1 MFIDKTKFQSK
12 ACSPGLD
19 SQGIPEDDASGLQA
33 SPAGILQSRQQTPAE
48 CDVSAIGTGSP
59 MQTEQDQTDVRAEKR
74 PDHQKLSSL
83 VSIKSCLVTPRPRL
97 PHFILIYIVTHSRS
111 GSLESV
117 YDYFTYWLW
126 LQPLPMSEIHIPDS
140 SGIFNDICVNF
151 VVILWYI

>member
-1 MFIDKTKFQSK
+1 MGHH
-12 ACSPGLD
+12 CSPGLD

-111 GSLESV
+111 GTLESV
-117 YDYFTYWLW
+117 YDYFTY
-126 LQPLPMSEIHIPDS
+126 
-140 SGIFNDICVNF
+140 
-151 VVILWYI
+151 